1 MRIRK
6 WLMKQQW
13 RIVQIRGIWSLF
25 YGVLLLAYAYFE
37 FIPFFAEMGILGPFI
52 FAATLLVVFL
62 ILGYIYDRVLV
73 MWAPSQEVIME
84 RNPFQYV
91 PSPKDHIY
99 WLPVYSTLLDVADSL
114 AVEAQVDRSSIH
126 EVREYFSK
134 LITLNPERKEDI
146 EEGARMRAQYVS
158 EHPFPRKDGQ

>member
-25 YGVLLLAYAYFE
+25 YGVLLLAYAYFG
-37 FIPFFAEMGILGPFI
+37 FIPFFVDMGALGPFA
-52 FAATLLVVFL
+52 FAAALLVILL

-73 MWAPSQEVIME
+73 MWAPSQEVILE

-91 PSPKDHIY
+91 LSPKDHIF
-99 WLPVYSTLLDVADSL
+99 WVPVFSTLLDVADSL
-114 AVEAQVDRSSIH
+114 AEEAQVDRSSID

-134 LITLNPERKEDI
+134 LITLKPERKEDI
-146 EEGARMRAQYVS
+146 EEGARMRAQYIS
-158 EHPFPRKDGQ
+158 EHPFRRKDDQ

>member
-1 MRIRK
+1 
-6 WLMKQQW
+6 MKQQW

-37 FIPFFAEMGILGPFI
+37 FIPFFVEMGVLGPFI

-99 WLPVYSTLLDVADSL
+99 WIPVYSTLLDLVDSL
-114 AVEAQVDRSSIH
+114 AVEAQVDRSSIQ
-126 EVREYFSK
+126 EVREYYSK

-158 EHPFPRKDGQ
+158 EHPFPRKEDE